1 MLRSYVTGNAELFV
15 FDVGHLLDLRSF
27 PTRRSS
33 DLHDAVRAGYRRG
46 GCAAREE
53 GIVPGRRAQG
63 HRHLSAESERRGR
76 QGGERSEEHTPELQS
91 LTNLVCRL
99 LLENKKHRTD
109 TYAETVERA

>member
-76 QGGERSEEHTPELQS
+76 QGGERSEERRVGKEGKLGLALES
-91 LTNLVCRL
+91 CKRRMMCR
-99 LLENKKHRTD
+99 K
-109 TYAETVERA
+109 YP